1 MLSQLSNSLV
11 PASLSGPVL
20 LDRHGLPRY
29 WATVWSTASA
39 GQLAASTHLKKLRY
53 IDNLYAHAESLC
65 GPGALDVALGSLD
78 DATLAEILESWFVSI
93 RNQPKT
99 FGGDETRWQTGFG
112 FVSSVVTWISKSG
125 ANSHLQP
132 IQSRLQQL
140 SILYSQLHVK
150 KRSSTEKVR
159 SLPATTIEALY
170 TMLDPESAQNPF
182 PRIRTRWRIY
192 VSFLLMLHQGM
203 RRGEVLLLP
212 ADAVKSA
219 YDSKLN
225 RDRYWINIREN
236 EYEESAL
243 DPRYSK
249 PSIKTKDSIRQI
261 PLNETTACIIEMYS
275 QNFRGRPSHSFLLNS
290 QADLPLSTEA
300 LTKAFQIVSARLPQ
314 GVIKELE
321 ARTGKDVVTPHDLR
335 HTCAVV
341 RLNQLLKRGDSMDE
355 ALQMLRTFFGWSK
368 DSMMPSR
375 YARAVFEDRLASVWN
390 DAFDDR
396 VTLLRSLPK
405 GL

>member
-1 MLSQLSNSLV
+1 MDCLAIGRRYGQLLPQVNWPLRPILKSYDTSTTFMRTQRASVAPV
-11 PASLSGPVL
+11 PWTML
-20 LDRHGLPRY
+20 LDL
-29 WATVWSTASA
+29 ST
-39 GQLAASTHLKKLRY
+39 TR
-53 IDNLYAHAESLC
+53 
-65 GPGALDVALGSLD
+65 P
-78 DATLAEILESWFVSI
+78 W
-93 RNQPKT
+93 RT
-99 FGGDETRWQTGFG
+99 FGGDETRWQAGFG

-125 ANSHLQP
+125 ANNHLQP

-140 SILYSQLHVK
+140 SIIYSQLHVK

-159 SLPATTIEALY
+159 SLPASTIEALY
-170 TMLDPESAQNPF
+170 TMLDPESAHNPF

-261 PLNETTACIIEMYS
+261 PLNETTARIIELYS
-275 QNFRGRPSHSFLLNS
+275 QNFRGRPSHSFL
-290 QADLPLSTEA
+290 
-300 LTKAFQIVSARLPQ
+300 
-314 GVIKELE
+314 
-321 ARTGKDVVTPHDLR
+321 
-335 HTCAVV
+335 
-341 RLNQLLKRGDSMDE
+341 
-355 ALQMLRTFFGWSK
+355 
-368 DSMMPSR
+368 
-375 YARAVFEDRLASVWN
+375 
-390 DAFDDR
+390 
-396 VTLLRSLPK
+396 
-405 GL
+405 

>member
-1 MLSQLSNSLV
+1 MLSQLSNAFV

-20 LDRHGLPRY
+20 LDQHGLPRY
-29 WATVWSTASA
+29 WATVWSAASA
-39 GQLAASTHLKKLRY
+39 GQLADSTHLKKLRY
-53 IDNLYAHAESLC
+53 IENLYVHAESLR
-65 GPGALDVALGSLD
+65 GPGALDDALGSLD
-78 DATLAEILESWFVSI
+78 DMALAEILESWFVSI

-99 FGGDETRWQTGFG
+99 FGGDETRWQTGLG
-112 FVSSVVTWISKSG
+112 FVSSVVDWISKSG
-125 ANSHLQP
+125 ANRHLQLV
-132 IQSRLQQL
+132 QGRLQQL
-140 SILYSQLHVK
+140 SILYGQLHVK
-150 KRSSTEKVR
+150 KRGSTEKVR
-159 SLPATTIEALY
+159 SLPASTVEALY
-170 TMLDPESAQNPF
+170 MMLDPESTQNPF
-182 PRIRTRWRIY
+182 PRLRTRWRIY

-219 YDSKLN
+219 FDSKLN
-225 RDRYWINIREN
+225 RDRYWINVREN
-236 EYEESAL
+236 GYEESVR

-261 PLNETTACIIEMYS
+261 PVNETTAHIIELYS
-275 QNFRGRPSHSFLLNS
+275 QNFRGRPDHSFLLNS
-290 QADLPLSTEA
+290 QADMPLSTEA
-300 LTKAFQIVSARLPQ
+300 LTKAFRTISSRLPQ
-314 GVIKELE
+314 DVVKELQ
-321 ARTGKDVVTPHDLR
+321 ARTGKEVVTPHDLR

-375 YARAVFEDRLASVWN
+375 YARAVFEDRLSSVWN
-390 DAFDDR
+390 NAFDDR
-396 VTLLRSLPK
+396 IALLRALPK